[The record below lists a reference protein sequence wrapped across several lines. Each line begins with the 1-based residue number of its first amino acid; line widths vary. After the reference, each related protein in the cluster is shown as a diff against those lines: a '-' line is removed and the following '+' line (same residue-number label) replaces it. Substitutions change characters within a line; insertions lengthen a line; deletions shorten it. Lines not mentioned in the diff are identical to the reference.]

1 MRILSN
7 VLGVDNMLCYREGE
21 LSHGAMVF
29 NRGKEMVQYDI

>member
-7 VLGVDNMLCYREGE
+7 VLSVDDMLCYREGE

-29 NRGKEMVQYDI
+29 VWGKEMVRYDI